1 MRFETFELARY
12 GHFSDHR
19 LVFPHQETDFHL
31 VFGRNEAGKSTL
43 RQAFHDLL
51 FGIPM
56 RTPMAF
62 LHPGP
67 DLALNAVLSGEA
79 GSLAMG
85 RRRKTRGG
93 LVDTAGE
100 PLAAEVLERWLGDVT
115 PAFHERMFG
124 LDHRRLE
131 EGSRAMLQ
139 AGDDVDSVLFQA
151 AAGVATL
158 NRVLASLREE
168 ADRLWAP
175 RASRNRAWYEAA
187 ERFKEADK
195 TLKAATVRP
204 TAWSA
209 VQGESRR
216 MDKAFLEAR
225 DRCAQLQARIAEL
238 ERMRRVAPLL
248 TQIRDL
254 EARLQA
260 LDAGEQSPLLQFEA
274 DLLALEE
281 MRVRVSGHA
290 ADLTRN
296 EARARLLQEE
306 LAQVWR
312 QLGRPV
318 KEGFSL
324 PEQDAFVASLPPEP
338 LRSEIRQCLEE
349 GKELRRRREAA
360 DEALQARIV
369 EIQELRNRIASLPT
383 QTVSTALR
391 HALKSATAAGDL
403 EATLQGLENRV
414 RQEGAALEQRLAAL
428 RQPGLSIDL
437 TDPEAMLAW
446 LEAMQPF
453 PAASLSEFVQ
463 RRQNLAA
470 EREAAAKRVAEA
482 TREQQAAA
490 LRLEQFRRAHDTVSR
505 EEVLAARRERDALWE
520 ALASGTRSLTEHAA
534 QFATLMRA
542 ADGLADR
549 HLNAVGDAARQQALE
564 HECERAAL
572 TVQGLQQHH
581 DQLAGNLAD
590 FDARWYE
597 ECRRRGLPALSP
609 TALQG
614 WLPGREAALQSGLRA
629 AMTREELVAGR
640 RRMGGLHGEL
650 LAALKAE
657 MGGTDAALEPM
668 SVSRLCDHARSL
680 LERAEETR
688 ARREALTAQRERLE
702 ALLPA
707 LESECRRSEEA
718 VRQCRQRREG
728 ALDRA
733 GLPAEADDAYV
744 ESALGLFGEADQRL
758 QQLRMLAAE
767 RARLQEEVRLFLSDV
782 GALAARLGQAVAAEN
797 APDFVRRC
805 LAELAPLRAAQQAR
819 EQAHQQWVALNA
831 QLLEAGEG
839 HDRGQLEAALADVD
853 LSVLAADIQSLQL
866 ELEEAGH
873 ERDRLAVERQ
883 NAFNALQAISGSD
896 EAAQAEARRQEALAD
911 MAEVAEQFVRVH
923 AQACLLEHIA
933 EQYRERSQGPLLA
946 RAGELFGRLT
956 LGGWSGLVVDGEAA
970 TLLARRA
977 DGRLVPLE
985 GLSDGTRDQLYL
997 SLRLAALSLY
1007 LDSARPMPFIADDL
1021 FINYDDARTLAGL
1034 RELCE
1039 VSRRTQVIFLTHH
1052 AHMVELARD
1061 HLAGQIQVVEL

>member
-12 GHFSDHR
+12 GHFSGRR

-216 MDKAFLEAR
+216 MDKAFIEAR

-428 RQPGLSIDL
+428 RQ
-437 TDPEAMLAW
+437 
-446 LEAMQPF
+446 
-453 PAASLSEFVQ
+453 
-463 RRQNLAA
+463 
-470 EREAAAKRVAEA
+470 
-482 TREQQAAA
+482 
-490 LRLEQFRRAHDTVSR
+490 
-505 EEVLAARRERDALWE
+505 
-520 ALASGTRSLTEHAA
+520 
-534 QFATLMRA
+534 
-542 ADGLADR
+542 
-549 HLNAVGDAARQQALE
+549 
-564 HECERAAL
+564 
-572 TVQGLQQHH
+572 
-581 DQLAGNLAD
+581 
-590 FDARWYE
+590 
-597 ECRRRGLPALSP
+597 
-609 TALQG
+609 
-614 WLPGREAALQSGLRA
+614 
-629 AMTREELVAGR
+629 
-640 RRMGGLHGEL
+640 
-650 LAALKAE
+650 
-657 MGGTDAALEPM
+657 
-668 SVSRLCDHARSL
+668 
-680 LERAEETR
+680 
-688 ARREALTAQRERLE
+688 
-702 ALLPA
+702 
-707 LESECRRSEEA
+707 
-718 VRQCRQRREG
+718 
-728 ALDRA
+728 
-733 GLPAEADDAYV
+733 
-744 ESALGLFGEADQRL
+744 
-758 QQLRMLAAE
+758 
-767 RARLQEEVRLFLSDV
+767 
-782 GALAARLGQAVAAEN
+782 
-797 APDFVRRC
+797 
-805 LAELAPLRAAQQAR
+805 
-819 EQAHQQWVALNA
+819 
-831 QLLEAGEG
+831 
-839 HDRGQLEAALADVD
+839 
-853 LSVLAADIQSLQL
+853 
-866 ELEEAGH
+866 
-873 ERDRLAVERQ
+873 
-883 NAFNALQAISGSD
+883 
-896 EAAQAEARRQEALAD
+896 
-911 MAEVAEQFVRVH
+911 
-923 AQACLLEHIA
+923 
-933 EQYRERSQGPLLA
+933 
-946 RAGELFGRLT
+946 
-956 LGGWSGLVVDGEAA
+956 
-970 TLLARRA
+970 
-977 DGRLVPLE
+977 
-985 GLSDGTRDQLYL
+985 
-997 SLRLAALSLY
+997 
-1007 LDSARPMPFIADDL
+1007 
-1021 FINYDDARTLAGL
+1021 
-1034 RELCE
+1034 
-1039 VSRRTQVIFLTHH
+1039 
-1052 AHMVELARD
+1052 
-1061 HLAGQIQVVEL
+1061 